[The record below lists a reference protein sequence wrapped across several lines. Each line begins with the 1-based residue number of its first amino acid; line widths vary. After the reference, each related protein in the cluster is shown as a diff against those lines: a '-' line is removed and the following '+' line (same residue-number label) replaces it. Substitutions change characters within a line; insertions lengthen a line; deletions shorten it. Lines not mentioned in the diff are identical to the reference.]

1 MNLSLGPKTR
11 FRAMLAI
18 WGYDMAKFLV
28 LYRTMEGFGINPWLF
43 FFLDMV
49 TVPTYVMGWSRLMA
63 SITGEIQTFRAIFT
77 WSLITFVSSTAPY
90 FYAAFAGRRIFPPE
104 AWLFLALILL
114 LIFINLI
121 RKIRRAR
128 KASCPTDS

>member
-1 MNLSLGPKTR
+1 MKLNLGSKTR
-11 FRAMLAI
+11 FRAMVAI
-18 WGYDMAKFLV
+18 WVYDMAKFLV
-28 LYRTMEGFGINPWLF
+28 LYRTMEGFGINPWVF

-90 FYAAFAGRRIFPPE
+90 FYAAFAGRRTFPPE
-104 AWLFLALILL
+104 IWWFLALILL
-114 LIFINLI
+114 FSFINLI
-121 RKIRRAR
+121 RKIRRAK
-128 KASCPTDS
+128 KAFAQ

>member
-1 MNLSLGPKTR
+1 MKLTLGSKTR

-18 WGYDMAKFLV
+18 WGYDILKFLV
-28 LYRTMEGFGINPWLF
+28 VFKVMQGYGINPWVF

-77 WSLITFVSSTAPY
+77 WSLICYSYT
-90 FYAAFAGRRIFPPE
+90 
-104 AWLFLALILL
+104 
-114 LIFINLI
+114 NN
-121 RKIRRAR
+121 
-128 KASCPTDS
+128 